1 VGWFSIIN
9 RSGPEI
15 ALLGWFKGWIRPALG
30 MIGLE
35 NGVIMALVV
44 LSIGFQW
51 FFLRIYARILN
62 NSMVLLDSKLAEAI
76 QASIKNL
83 PEALGQ
89 SLDGIEPPNPV
100 QQIIAQ
106 FIQQK
111 LNPTLEVKEIERGSD
126 GKFT

>member
-1 VGWFSIIN
+1 MPNI
-9 RSGPEI
+9 
-15 ALLGWFKGWIRPALG
+15 
-30 MIGLE
+30 E
-35 NGVIMALVV
+35 NMVIMALVV

-62 NSMVLLDSKLAEAI
+62 NAMVLLDSKLAEAI
-76 QASIKNL
+76 QASIENL

-89 SLDGIEPPNPV
+89 SFDGIEPPNPV